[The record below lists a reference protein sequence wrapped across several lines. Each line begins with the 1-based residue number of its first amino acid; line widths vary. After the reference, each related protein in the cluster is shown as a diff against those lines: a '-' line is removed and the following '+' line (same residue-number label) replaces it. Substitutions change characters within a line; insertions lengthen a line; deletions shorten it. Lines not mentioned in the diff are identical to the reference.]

1 MAIKEGH
8 SLDIILFI
16 CDYCDMTSK
25 KRIPRHSRSNN
36 EWRPLS
42 ADLISVL
49 FIVPSRVIIHHA
61 KEGPGKDLLTSADS
75 GDSRGQSGGGGP
87 KLE

>member
-1 MAIKEGH
+1 MLTMAIKEGH

-16 CDYCDMTSK
+16 CDNCDMTSK
-25 KRIPRHSRSNN
+25 KRIPGTMAATMNGV
-36 EWRPLS
+36 LS
-42 ADLISVL
+42 LLIR
-49 FIVPSRVIIHHA
+49 SRVIIHHA

>member
-1 MAIKEGH
+1 MAATMNGVL
-8 SLDIILFI
+8 SL
-16 CDYCDMTSK
+16 
-25 KRIPRHSRSNN
+25 
-36 EWRPLS
+36 
-42 ADLISVL
+42 LIR
-49 FIVPSRVIIHHA
+49 SRVIIHHA